1 MEEKVQKKRTRPR
14 IQIDLDKVEQLAQV
28 CDNEEEIALALGIS
42 YRTLQNRKKDFANFA
57 TAIKKGKAKAN
68 AFVGGKLMSLI
79 KEGNPAAIIFYM
91 KSRCGWRETVRQ
103 EITGAEGDAVK
114 VETKQ
119 QYDLSKLSVSQLEV
133 LEAILNDSDTSKSG
147 GNKTLESS

>member
-14 IQIDLDKVEQLAQV
+14 IQIDLEKVEQLAQV

-68 AFVGGKLMSLI
+68 AFVGGKLMALI
-79 KEGNPAAIIFYM
+79 REGNPAATIFYM

-103 EITGAEGDAVK
+103 EITGAEGGSIKIDNNP
-114 VETKQ
+114 
-119 QYDLSKLSVSQLEV
+119 DLDDVSLDDLKKARALLYEKKSTP
-133 LEAILNDSDTSKSG
+133 SDTD
-147 GNKTLESS
+147 

>member
-14 IQIDLDKVEQLAQV
+14 IQIDLEKVEQLAQV

-57 TAIKKGKAKAN
+57 TAITKGKAKAN

-79 KEGNPAAIIFYM
+79 KEGNPAATIFYM
-91 KSRCGWRETVRQ
+91 KSRCGWKETDRK
-103 EITGAEGDAVK
+103 EITGKDGEPVK
-114 VETKQ
+114 VDKVNQ
-119 QYDLSKLSVSQLEV
+119 LDLSKLSLEQLDA
-133 LEAILNDSDTSKSG
+133 LEGIVNAASNDTGDQTS
-147 GNKTLESS
+147 

>member
-14 IQIDLDKVEQLAQV
+14 IQIDLEKVEQLAQV

-68 AFVGGKLMSLI
+68 AFVGGKLMGSH
-79 KEGNPAAIIFYM
+79 
-91 KSRCGWRETVRQ
+91 SRGE
-103 EITGAEGDAVK
+103 
-114 VETKQ
+114 
-119 QYDLSKLSVSQLEV
+119 
-133 LEAILNDSDTSKSG
+133 SG
-147 GNKTLESS
+147 QRPFFT

>member
-1 MEEKVQKKRTRPR
+1 MKPR
-14 IQIDLDKVEQLAQV
+14 IDIDISEVERLAQV

-68 AFVGGKLMSLI
+68 AFVGGKLMQLV

-103 EITGAEGDAVK
+103 ELTGPTGGAVNI
-114 VETKQ
+114 ETKQ
-119 QYDLSKLSVSQLEV
+119 SYDLSNLSVEKLET
-133 LEAILNDSDTSKSG
+133 LEKLLYGDSCSDTKGDKAS
-147 GNKTLESS
+147 

>member
-14 IQIDLDKVEQLAQV
+14 IQTDLDKVEQLAQV

-91 KSRCGWRETVRQ
+91 KSRCGWRETVKQ
-103 EITGAEGDAVK
+103 EITGADGGAVK
-114 VETKQ
+114 IETKQ
-119 QYDLSKLSVSQLEV
+119 EYDLSKLSVSQLEA
-133 LEAILNDSDTSKSG
+133 LETILNDSDTSKSG

>member
-91 KSRCGWRETVRQ
+91 KSRCGWRETGIRLI
-103 EITGAEGDAVK
+103 EIKRKSARGVGDYF
-114 VETKQ
+114 E
-119 QYDLSKLSVSQLEV
+119 
-133 LEAILNDSDTSKSG
+133 
-147 GNKTLESS
+147 

>member
-91 KSRCGWRETVRQ
+91 KSRCGWRETVKQ
-103 EITGAEGDAVK
+103 EITGADGGAVK
-114 VETKQ
+114 IETKQ
-119 QYDLSKLSVSQLEV
+119 EYDLSKLSVSQLEA
-133 LEAILNDSDTSKSG
+133 LETILNDSDTSKSG

>member
-79 KEGNPAAIIFYM
+79 KEGNSAAIIFYM
-91 KSRCGWRETVRQ
+91 KSRCGWRETVKQ
-103 EITGAEGDAVK
+103 EITGADGGAVK
-114 VETKQ
+114 IETKQ
-119 QYDLSKLSVSQLEV
+119 EYDLSKLSVSQLEA
-133 LEAILNDSDTSKSG
+133 LETILNDSDTSKSG

>member
-119 QYDLSKLSVSQLEV
+119 QYDLSKLSVSQLEA
-133 LEAILNDSDTSKSG
+133 LEAILNDSDTSKFG

>member
-119 QYDLSKLSVSQLEV
+119 QYDLSKKSVSQLEA

>member
-1 MEEKVQKKRTRPR
+1 MKTKPR
-14 IQIDLDKVEQLAQV
+14 IPIDLAEVERLAQV

-68 AFVGGKLMSLI
+68 AFVGGKLMNLI

-103 EITGAEGDAVK
+103 EITGAEGGSIKIDNNP
-114 VETKQ
+114 
-119 QYDLSKLSVSQLEV
+119 DLDDVSLDDLKKARALLYEKKSTP
-133 LEAILNDSDTSKSG
+133 SDTD
-147 GNKTLESS
+147 

>member
-1 MEEKVQKKRTRPR
+1 MPRTK
-14 IQIDLDKVEQLAQV
+14 IEVDLKKVEEFAQV

-119 QYDLSKLSVSQLEV
+119 QYDLSKLSVSQLEA
-133 LEAILNDSDTSKSG
+133 LETILNDSDTSKSG

>member
-14 IQIDLDKVEQLAQV
+14 IQIDLEKVEQLAQV

-42 YRTLQNRKKDFANFA
+42 YRKKDFANFA

-79 KEGNPAAIIFYM
+79 REGNPAATIFYM
-91 KSRCGWRETVRQ
+91 KSRCGWKETDRK
-103 EITGAEGDAVK
+103 EITGKDGEPVK
-114 VETKQ
+114 VDKVNQ
-119 QYDLSKLSVSQLEV
+119 LDLSKLSLEQLDA
-133 LEAILNDSDTSKSG
+133 LEGIVNAASNDTGDQTS
-147 GNKTLESS
+147 